1 VLRDFDDRG
10 NNTEKYKGILMKDI
24 TKIWSEI
31 HKPDEFK
38 DTLIEDFFK
47 F

>member
-1 VLRDFDDRG
+1 MG
-10 NNTEKYKGILMKDI
+10 DI

-38 DTLIEDFFK
+38 DVKIEEFFS